1 MKLLA
6 IANVVAWG
14 AFWTFGLIALF
25 VELAREEVLIAALL
39 AGLGFLVG
47 VACHL
52 GLCNRIAPT
61 QRIAPKAEV

>member
-1 MKLLA
+1 MKLIA

-25 VELAREEVLIAALL
+25 VELARGEMLIACLL
-39 AGLGFLVG
+39 AGLGFLAG

-61 QRIAPKAEV
+61 QRIAPQIEG